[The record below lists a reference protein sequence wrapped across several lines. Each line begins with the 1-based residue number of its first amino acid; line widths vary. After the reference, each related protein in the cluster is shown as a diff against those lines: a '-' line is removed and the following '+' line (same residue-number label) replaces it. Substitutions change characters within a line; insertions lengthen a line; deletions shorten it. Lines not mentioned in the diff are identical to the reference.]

1 MVNEEVTALVGVA
14 VAVALVGSMLT
25 ATSVISEQT
34 TSYDTVSEENLFEF
48 QNLTNEEVT
57 IELLNNSETEEIVSG
72 TLENGEIQANLSS
85 NQDVD
90 QLEISTT
97 GDKSNIVEVT
107 HYYDYDG
114 TTDGEGDTANYGTDH
129 AYSTFEESSMV
140 EGQLA
145 DWFGI
150 FIVGLIGAGIV
161 LVMG

>member
-1 MVNEEVTALVGVA
+1 MVNQEVTALVGVA

-57 IELLNNSETEEIVSG
+57 IELLNNGETQDIASG
-72 TLENGEIQANLSS
+72 TIDQDGRLQTDLSL
-85 NQDVD
+85 NVTVD

-97 GDKSNIVEVT
+97 GDKSNIDTVR
-107 HYYDYDG
+107 HYYDFTGESGDENTTPFYTVTEYD
-114 TTDGEGDTANYGTDH
+114 
-129 AYSTFEESSMV
+129 SFEESSLV
-140 EGQLA
+140 KGQLA
-145 DWFGI
+145 DWFDI
-150 FIVGLIGAGIV
+150 FMVGLIGAGIV